1 MAVLARKVMIKFP
14 SGAALGFPI
23 SARFL
28 DGLGEPV
35 HSARPHSHGFFAGM
49 FVTKGRGLMRVGR
62 AELEVRPGSFVITA
76 PGEIHDTAGC
86 HAVERWA
93 LDFVPDAFGAEAA
106 GWLFPRPTRPE
117 WSVLLRRSW
126 QQAQVIEVPAAQ
138 RGDWARQLETIAREL
153 GEQAP
158 GYREIVRAELKA
170 LLIRTGR
177 LIAGQAPEP
186 VAPLLGEVFD
196 VIEQRFADALSLAE
210 VARAVGRSSAHLT
223 TVVREQTGMTVQ
235 QWIIERRMAEARQRL
250 MASDENIDVIA
261 ERVGYRDVTLFI
273 RHFKRA
279 HGVTPRHWRNGS

>member
-1 MAVLARKVMIKFP
+1 MIQFPAAAPLGFPVSARKV
-14 SGAALGFPI
+14 
-23 SARFL
+23 
-28 DGLGEPV
+28 DGLGQPV
-35 HSARPHSHGFFAGM
+35 HSPQPHSHGFFAM
-49 FVTKGRGLMRVGR
+49 MYVTEGTGVMRVGR
-62 AELEVRPGSFVITA
+62 EDLEVAPGSFIITA
-76 PGEIHDTAGC
+76 PGEVHDTMRLHGVA
-86 HAVERWA
+86 RWA
-93 LDFVPDAFGAEAA
+93 LDFVPDAFGHEAA

-126 QQAQVIEVPAAQ
+126 QAAQ
-138 RGDWARQLETIAREL
+138 ALTVPPEQRVDWHRQFETIAREL
-153 GEQAP
+153 ADQRP

-177 LIAGQAPEP
+177 LTDRYAPEP
-186 VAPLLGEVFD
+186 LSPLLGEVFD
-196 VIEQRFADALSLAE
+196 VIEQRFAEAVSLAE
-210 VARAVGRSSAHLT
+210 VARAVGRSTAHLT

-250 MASDENIDVIA
+250 MATDENVDVVA